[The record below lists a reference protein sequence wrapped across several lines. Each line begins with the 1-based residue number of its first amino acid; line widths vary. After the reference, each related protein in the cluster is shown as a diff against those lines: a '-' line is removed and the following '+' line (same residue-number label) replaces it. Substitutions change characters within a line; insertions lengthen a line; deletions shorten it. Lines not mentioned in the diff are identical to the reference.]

1 MLPKKLKNFNLFA
14 NGENFV
20 GKVDEIT
27 LPNLERKME
36 EMRPGGFNAPVDT
49 DMGMN
54 KLTSSFKLHEMA
66 ASVLRQFGVSSVDG
80 VPLRFLGAA
89 VSDGGNTT
97 TDAIEIVMR
106 GRYSGLELP
115 SGYKA
120 GEAGMLTCNVSLAY
134 FKYVVNGETLVEIDV
149 INMIEIIGGE
159 DRLAQ
164 QRAALGIG

>member
-66 ASVLRQFGVSSVDG
+66 ASVLRQFGVSAVDG

-89 VSDGGNTT
+89 VSDGGGTT
-97 TDAIEIVMR
+97 TDAIEVVMR

-120 GEAGMLTCNVSLAY
+120 GETGMLTCNVSLAY

>member
-14 NGENFV
+14 DGENFV
-20 GKVDEIT
+20 GIVDEIT

-66 ASVLRQFGVSSVDG
+66 ASVLRKFGISEIDG

-89 VSDGGNTT
+89 VSDGAAGT
-97 TDAIEIVMR
+97 TDAIEVVMR

-120 GEAGMLTCNVSLAY
+120 GESAMLTCNVSLAY
-134 FKYVVNGETLVEIDV
+134 FKYVVNGETLIEIDI
-149 INMIEIIGGE
+149 INMIENVGGV
-159 DRLAQ
+159 DRLSQ
-164 QRAALGIG
+164 QRAALGL

>member
-14 NGENFV
+14 DGENFV

-36 EMRPGGFNAPVDT
+36 EMRPGGFNAPVDS

-54 KLTSSFKLHEMA
+54 KLTSSFRLHEMA
-66 ASVLRQFGVSSVDG
+66 ASVLRQFGVTTVDG
-80 VPLRFLGAA
+80 VALRFLGAA
-89 VSDGGNTT
+89 VSDGDTSR
-97 TDAIEIVMR
+97 TDAIEVVMR

-120 GEAGMLTCNVSLAY
+120 GESGMLNCTASLSY
-134 FKYVVNGETLVEIDV
+134 FKYVVNGETLIEIDV
-149 INMIEIIGGE
+149 INMIENVGGT
-159 DRLAQ
+159 DRLAG
-164 QRAALGIG
+164 QRNALGL